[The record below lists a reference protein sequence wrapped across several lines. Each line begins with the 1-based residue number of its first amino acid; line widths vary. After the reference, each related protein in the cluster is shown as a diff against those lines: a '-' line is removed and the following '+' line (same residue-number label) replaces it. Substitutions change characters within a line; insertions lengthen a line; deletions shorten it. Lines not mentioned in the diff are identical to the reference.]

1 MKKTRAYLRIFALLL
16 AFALLS
22 GCGGPEGAPANR
34 KPAEETAQPTDETVQ
49 ETTLPTAG
57 GEDSG
62 SFGLAY
68 YKDAGFNP
76 FTCTKL
82 ANRAIMSL
90 LYQRLFVV
98 TADYQADPQLCGD
111 YSHSDDLKT
120 WTFHLKSAKFTDGT
134 SLTADDV
141 VASLEA
147 ARDSAVYGSRLHH
160 VLEIAAEGRDTVI
173 LTMDT
178 AYEMVPMLLDIP
190 IVRAKDV
197 GSARPIG
204 SGSYALRGFGS
215 SLSLEWKQSD
225 GTDLLTQKNIPLYPA
240 ESTTDVRDSFEFYG
254 TSLAYTDPGSASYAD
269 YRSDYELYEC
279 PASILLYVGCNPEA
293 GIFKDPEVRKAV
305 TYAID
310 RETLAQTPYN
320 GFAKPAT
327 LPADPDSLFYD
338 KTLAGQYVYNP
349 RKFSDVIRNKALVG
363 SEISILVDGSR
374 PYRIQAAE
382 TIAKELQAAGLVV
395 TVNTLTGNSYEA
407 ALIAWNYD
415 LHLGEA
421 KLPSNYDLT
430 EFFHPWGSLSLG
442 GMANSDLY
450 AACLDA
456 LENSGNYYNFHRA
469 IAQDGRLWAVL
480 VRSYA
485 VYVDR
490 GSLPD
495 VSPGIDCVF
504 HRQMAVPEEE

>member
-1 MKKTRAYLRIFALLL
+1 MKKNRAYLRIFALLL
-16 AFALLS
+16 ALVLLS
-22 GCGGPEGAPANR
+22 GCGGPEGIPAVV
-34 KPAEETAQPTDETVQ
+34 KPTEQATQPSGETVP
-49 ETTLPTAG
+49 EETLPTAAG
-57 GEDSG
+57 NEDG
-62 SFGLAY
+62 SFGLSY

-76 FTCTKL
+76 FTCTKM

-98 TADYQADPQLCGD
+98 TADYQADPQLCRE

-120 WTFHLKSAKFTDGT
+120 WTFRLKPAKFTDGT
-134 SLTADDV
+134 SLTSADV

-160 VLEIAAEGRDTVI
+160 VMEITAEGTDTVV
-173 LTMDT
+173 LTLDT

-190 IVRAKDV
+190 IVRARDV
-197 GSARPIG
+197 ESNRPMG

-225 GTDLLTQKNIPLYPA
+225 GTDLLTQKNITLYPA

-279 PASILLYVGCNPEA
+279 PASILLYVGCNSGA
-293 GIFKDPEVRKAV
+293 GIFEDPEVRKAV

-310 RETLAQTPYN
+310 RETLARNPYN

-327 LPADPDSLFYD
+327 LPADPDSPFYD
-338 KTLAGQYVYNP
+338 STLAGQYVYNP
-349 RKFSDVIRNKALVG
+349 KKFSDVIRNKALVG

-382 TIAKELQAAGLVV
+382 TIAKDLQAAGLVV
-395 TVNTLTGNSYEA
+395 TVNTLTGNAYEA
-407 ALIAWNYD
+407 ALMAWNYD

-430 EFFHPWGSLSLG
+430 EFFHPWGSLSFG
-442 GMANSDLY
+442 GMADSDLY

-490 GSLPD
+490 GALPN
-495 VSPGIDCVF
+495 VSPGVDCVF
-504 HRQMAVPEEE
+504 HRQIAVPEEE